1 MHREAGIML
10 VDWAGYPDAVIP
22 DSNAAIRKMVNLG
35 VSGTTK
41 FPEEPMEKYR
51 PYTFFRFGY
60 GYQYVSALL
69 SETEVAKINL
79 LAKYKRVLK
88 R

>member
-1 MHREAGIML
+1 ML

-22 DSNAAIRKMVNLG
+22 DSVAELCRQL
-35 VSGTTK
+35 VSNGRTIQGTTK

-51 PYTFFRFGY
+51 PYTFFRFRY
-60 GYQYVSALL
+60 GYQYAACVLPES
-69 SETEVAKINL
+69 EVAKINL
-79 LAKYKRVLK
+79 LAKQKRVLK